1 MSRIAYVNGRYTP
14 HRAARVHVED
24 RGMQFADAAY
34 EVIAAVAGRPVD
46 EEWHFDRLERSLGAL
61 GIAMPMSRAA
71 LRSVLSEVARRNRV
85 ADGLAYL
92 QVGRGVAPRDHAFPA
107 AAAPSVVATAR
118 PARPGAAAAQADG
131 VSVITTPDLR
141 WRRCDIKSVS
151 LLPNVLAKQEAAAA
165 GAFEAWQV
173 DERGYVTE
181 GASSNA
187 WIVDGDGAVRTR
199 APGRD
204 VLAGI
209 TRRRLVALA
218 RADGMRVVESAF
230 APEEAKGAREAF
242 LTSTSA
248 FVVPVVRIDD
258 SAVANGRPGATTER
272 LRALYA
278 DFARAAA

>member
-1 MSRIAYVNGRYTP
+1 MSRIAYVNGRYTL
-14 HRAARVHVED
+14 HRAARAHIED
-24 RGMQFADAAY
+24 RAMQFADAAY
-34 EVIAAVAGRPVD
+34 EVIAAVGGRPVD
-46 EEWHFDRLERSLGAL
+46 EEWHFERLERSLGAL

-71 LRSVLSEVARRNRV
+71 LRSVLSETARRNRV
-85 ADGLAYL
+85 EDGLVYL

-107 AAAPSVVATAR
+107 GAAPSVTVTAR
-118 PARPGAAAAQADG
+118 RRRPGAAPVDG
-131 VSVITTPDLR
+131 VGVVTTPDLR

-151 LLPNVLAKQEAAAA
+151 LLPNVLAKQEAAAM
-165 GAFEAWQV
+165 GAFEAWLV
-173 DERGYVTE
+173 DARGYVTE

-187 WIVDGDGAVRTR
+187 WIVDGGGAVRTR

-209 TRRRLVALA
+209 TRRRLIALA

-230 APEEAKGAREAF
+230 APEEARTAREAF
-242 LTSTSA
+242 LTSTSS

-258 SAVANGRPGATTER
+258 SAVANGRPGAATER
-272 LRALYA
+272 LRGLYA

>member
-34 EVIAAVAGRPVD
+34 EVVASVAGRPVD
-46 EEWHFDRLERSLGAL
+46 EEWHFDRLEHSLGAL

-71 LRSVLSEVARRNRV
+71 LRAVLSEVVRRNRA

-92 QVGRGVAPRDHAFPA
+92 HVGRGAAPRDHAFPA
-107 AAAPSVVATAR
+107 SAAPSVVATAR
-118 PARPGAAAAQADG
+118 PARPGAAAALADG

-173 DERGYVTE
+173 DDRGRVTE

-187 WIVDGDGAVRTR
+187 WIVDGGGAVRTR
-199 APGRD
+199 PPGRD

-209 TRRRLVALA
+209 TRRRLIALA

-230 APEEAKGAREAF
+230 APEEAKEAREAF

-248 FVVPVVRIDD
+248 FVVPVVRIDE
-258 SAVANGRPGATTER
+258 SAVANGRPGAATER

>member
-34 EVIAAVAGRPVD
+34 EVIASVAGRPVD

-71 LRSVLSEVARRNRV
+71 LRAVLSEVVRRNRA

-92 QVGRGVAPRDHAFPA
+92 QVGRGAAPRDHAFPA

-118 PARPGAAAAQADG
+118 PARPGAAAALADG
-131 VSVITTPDLR
+131 VSVVTTPDLR
-141 WRRCDIKSVS
+141 WRRCDVKSVS

-173 DERGYVTE
+173 DDRGRVTE

-187 WIVDGDGAVRTR
+187 WIVDGGGAVRTR
-199 APGRD
+199 PPGRD

-209 TRRRLVALA
+209 TRRRLIALA
-218 RADGMRVVESAF
+218 RADGMRVVESPF

-248 FVVPVVRIDD
+248 FVVPVVRIDE
-258 SAVANGRPGATTER
+258 SAVANGRPGAATER